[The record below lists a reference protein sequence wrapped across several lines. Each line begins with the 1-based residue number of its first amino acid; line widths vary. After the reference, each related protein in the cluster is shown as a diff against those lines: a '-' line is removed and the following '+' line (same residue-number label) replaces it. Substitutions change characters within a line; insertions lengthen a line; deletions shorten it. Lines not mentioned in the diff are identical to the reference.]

1 MWNKIGGVIGVVAIL
16 ALVVAVVQLVQSN
29 NAAKVQD
36 LAQTTQ
42 IAILEQQLDVN
53 REMATLQANISKSGP
68 TAMAV
73 ATRMAELESTAVAL
87 AMAQT
92 SAKATTPVSPQ
103 VFQFQQGAVSC
114 QQQAGHGF
122 VAATFLLLAQMGK
135 LQIEFLLIWL

>member
-92 SAKATTPVSPQ
+92 SAKATTPVSPSS
-103 VFQFQQGAVSC
+103 VSIP
-114 QQQAGHGF
+114 AGGS
-122 VAATFLLLAQMGK
+122 FLPTAGWTWICGGDFSVTRPDGQTPD
-135 LQIEFLLIWL
+135 